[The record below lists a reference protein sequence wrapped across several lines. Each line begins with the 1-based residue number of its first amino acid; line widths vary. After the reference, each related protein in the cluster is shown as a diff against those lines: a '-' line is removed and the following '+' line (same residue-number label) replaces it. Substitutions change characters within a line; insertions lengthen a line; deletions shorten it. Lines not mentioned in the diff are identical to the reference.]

1 MLMKFE
7 NALRQ
12 EMHAKSTYVSRLKK
26 ATKENVL
33 HNVSFF

>member
-1 MLMKFE
+1 MLVNFE

-12 EMHAKSTYVSRLKK
+12 EMRPKSTYVSQLKE
-26 ATKENVL
+26 ATKENGL

>member
-12 EMHAKSTYVSRLKK
+12 QMRPKSTYVRRLQK
-26 ATKENVL
+26 ATNENVL